1 MTDASKSVLTVWT
14 AIAIV
19 GVALVAFT
27 GGYYS
32 GATLSSKEGI
42 VIVDDYGRQIKLSGV
57 PERIVSIAP
66 TPTEILFA
74 IGAGDQVVGVDRY
87 SDFPAEAQNLTKVGD
102 ALSLNVE
109 AIIALKPDLVVTSDF
124 VPTALSTVEAR
135 GIPYMVLAVRTLEAA
150 VKDIRMM
157 GAVTGHVEE
166 ATALADSLDAR
177 ILAVKEKTM
186 AADVVRPK
194 VYLEYFA
201 DTDYKM
207 YYTFGPG
214 SFGDDL
220 IRAAGGI
227 NVAGNTSSEY
237 PYITPEFL
245 VAADPDVIVYTFGPM
260 TPVTPSDFG
269 TRPGWSTLTAV
280 KNGAIYSIDDN
291 LISRYGPRVVDGLEA
306 LAAIL
311 HPDLFG

>member
-1 MTDASKSVLTVWT
+1 MTTVTKSVLTAWT
-14 AIAIV
+14 VVAVV

-27 GGYYS
+27 GGYYV

-42 VIVDDYGRQIKLSGV
+42 VIVDDYGRQIKLNGV

-74 IGAGDQVVGVDRY
+74 IGAGDLVVGVDDY
-87 SDFPAEAQNLTKVGD
+87 SDYPAEAMNVTKVGN
-102 ALSLNVE
+102 ALMLNVE
-109 AIIALKPDLVVTSDF
+109 AIVALKPDLVITGDL
-124 VPTALSTVEAR
+124 VPLALSTVEAR
-135 GIPYMVLAVRTLEAA
+135 GIPYMVLAVRTLDAA

-157 GAVTGHVEE
+157 GSITGHAQE

-177 ILAVKEKTM
+177 IQAVKEKTM
-186 AADVVRPK
+186 APDVVRPR
-194 VYLEYFA
+194 VYLEYYEYF
-201 DTDYKM
+201 
-207 YYTFGPG
+207 TFGPG

-237 PYITPEFL
+237 PYISPEFV
-245 VAADPDVIVYTFGPM
+245 VAANPEVIVYTVGVM
-260 TPVTPSDFG
+260 TIIMPSDFG
-269 TRPGWSTLTAV
+269 ARPGWSGVDAV
-280 KNGAIYSIDDN
+280 ENEAIYSIDDN
-291 LISRYGPRVVDGLEA
+291 LVSRYGPRVVDGLEQ